1 MNVMV
6 ITHQGG
12 NYFKIQSGDYTVLI
26 DPENQRSFKGAQ
38 VVVNTVTPTFAEP
51 QEGEDAPIWIEHQG
65 EYEIG
70 GVRIHGYSCGWNEK
84 GKCETTAYHIIFD
97 DISIAVLGHLYAELN
112 PETIGI
118 LADADIV
125 IAPACGSPFLD
136 ITKVAKLIRQ
146 LEPGIVIPSLT
157 EKPQAFL
164 KELNR
169 EAKPEEKL
177 SIKKKEIES
186 KAMKVVWLQS

>member
-1 MNVMV
+1 MV

-12 NYFKIQSGDYTVLI
+12 NYFKIQAGDYAVLI

-38 VVVNTVTPTFAEP
+38 VIINTVKPTLVEQ
-51 QEGEDAPIWIEHQG
+51 QEGESAPVWIEHQG

-84 GKCETTAYHIIFD
+84 AKCENTAYRITFD
-97 DISIAVLGHLYAELN
+97 NISIAVLGHLFAELD
-112 PETIGI
+112 PKTVGV
-118 LADADIV
+118 LTDADILIV
-125 IAPACGSPFLD
+125 PAGGAPFLE
-136 ITKVAKLIRQ
+136 ITKIAKLIRQ

-157 EKPQAFL
+157 EKPLALL

-177 SIKKKEIES
+177 TVKKKEIEP
-186 KAMKVVWLQS
+186 KAIKVVWLQS

>member
-1 MNVMV
+1 MV

-12 NYFKIQSGDYTVLI
+12 NYFKIQAGDYTVLI

-38 VVVNTVTPTFAEP
+38 VIINTVKPTLVEQ
-51 QEGEDAPIWIEHQG
+51 QEGGDAPVWIEHQG

-84 GKCETTAYHIIFD
+84 AKCESTAYRITFD
-97 DISIAVLGHLYAELN
+97 DISIAVLGHLYTELD
-112 PETIGI
+112 PKTIGV
-118 LADADIV
+118 LADADIAIV
-125 IAPACGSPFLD
+125 PARGIPFLE

-157 EKPQAFL
+157 ENPQALL

-177 SIKKKEIES
+177 TIKKKEIES
-186 KAMKVVWLQS
+186 KAIKVVWLKT

>member
-1 MNVMV
+1 MV

-12 NYFKIQSGDYTVLI
+12 NYFRIQAGDYVVLI
-26 DPENQRSFKGAQ
+26 DPENQRSFKGAK
-38 VVVNTVTPTFAEP
+38 VIINTVKPTLVE
-51 QEGEDAPIWIEHQG
+51 QQTEENAPVWIEHQG

-84 GKCETTAYHIIFD
+84 AKCENTAYLIFFD
-97 DISIAVLGHLYAELN
+97 NISIAVLGHLYTELD
-112 PETIGI
+112 PKTAGM
-118 LADADIV
+118 LANTDIV
-125 IAPACGSPFLD
+125 IAPANGSPFLE

-146 LEPGIVIPSLT
+146 LEPGIVIPSLS
-157 EKPQAFL
+157 EKPLALL

-177 SIKKKEIES
+177 TIKKKEIEP
-186 KAMKVVWLQS
+186 KAMRVVWLEG

>member
-1 MNVMV
+1 MDMV

-38 VVVNTVTPTFAEP
+38 VVINTVKPTFAEP
-51 QEGEDAPIWIEHQG
+51 QEGEGSPVWIEHQG

-84 GKCETTAYHIIFD
+84 AKCESTAYHIFFD
-97 DISIAVLGHLYAELN
+97 DITIAVLGHLYKELD
-112 PETIGI
+112 PKTAGV
-118 LADADIV
+118 LTDADIAIV
-125 IAPACGSPFLD
+125 PAAGSPFLE

-157 EKPQAFL
+157 EKPQPLL

-169 EAKPEEKL
+169 EAKAEEKL
-177 SIKKKEIES
+177 TIKKKEIEP
-186 KAMKVVWLQS
+186 KAIKVVWLQS